1 MATIIHTA
9 DVHLDRAFSG
19 LGMMSGIAAERREEL
34 RDAIRR
40 LVDLAI
46 EVGADALTIGGDLY
60 EHERATLDTGNFLA
74 QQFARLETVPV
85 LVSPG
90 NHDPYVPD
98 SLYRRVDWPSNVTIF
113 SATELRPVTL
123 ASGVTIWGAA
133 HDGPEV
139 RRNLVAGFRVSGA
152 GPHVLLF
159 HGSNMSGAPE
169 KRTGH
174 APFLPEDIAATGVDF
189 ALLGHYHSGRVYKDG
204 KPDGRPLFAY
214 PGTPEALD
222 FSEEGEHFV
231 LRLDIDGSTVEP
243 QPVPFGRVR
252 YRTNR
257 IDVTDL
263 VTSDEVRSAI
273 AELESPVIQRVILE
287 GQLNG
292 DVDLDTGALYN
303 VCAERFAYLD
313 LVDRTEPG
321 YDLEELA
328 EESTTKGAFVR
339 LVRERAATG
348 EGDRE
353 LLELAMR
360 YGLQAFDGQEVRS
373 P

>member
-1 MATIIHTA
+1 MTTIIHTA

-19 LGMMSGIAAERREEL
+19 LGMMSGIAAARREEL

-40 LVDLAI
+40 VVDVTI

-60 EHERATLDTGNFLA
+60 EHDRATLDTGNFLA
-74 QQFARLETVPV
+74 QQFARLEAVPV
-85 LVSPG
+85 LISPG
-90 NHDPYVPD
+90 NHDPYMPD

-113 SATELRPVTL
+113 SATQLQPVRL
-123 ASGVTIWGAA
+123 PGGVTVWGAA

-139 RRNLVAGFRVSGA
+139 RRNLLAGFRVSGA
-152 GPHVLLF
+152 GPHLLLF

-174 APFLPEDIAATGVDF
+174 APFLPEDIAATGADF
-189 ALLGHYHSGRVYKDG
+189 AMLGHYHSGRVYKSG
-204 KPDGRPLFAY
+204 KPLFAY

-231 LRLDIDGSTVEP
+231 LRLDIDGATVDP

-252 YRTNR
+252 YRTSR
-257 IDVTDL
+257 IDVTEL
-263 VTSDEVRSAI
+263 VTSDEVRARI
-273 AELESPVIQRVILE
+273 VELEAPLIQRVILE
-287 GQLNG
+287 GRLSR
-292 DVDLDTGALYN
+292 DVDLDTSALYN
-303 VCAERFAYLD
+303 VCAERFTYLD

-328 EESTTKGAFVR
+328 DESTTKGTFVR
-339 LVRERAATG
+339 LIQERAASG

-360 YGLQAFDGQEVRS
+360 YGLQAFDGQEIRS
-373 P
+373 L

>member
-1 MATIIHTA
+1 MPTTIIHTA

-19 LGMMSGIAAERREEL
+19 LGMMSGIAAARREEL
-34 RDAIRR
+34 RAAIRR
-40 LVDLAI
+40 LVDLTL

-60 EHERATLDTGNFLA
+60 EHDRATLDTGNFLA

-85 LVSPG
+85 LISPG

-113 SATELRPVTL
+113 SATELRPVSL
-123 ASGVTIWGAA
+123 PSGVTVWGVA

-139 RRNLVAGFRVSGA
+139 RRNLVAGFRVSGT

-174 APFLPEDIAATGVDF
+174 APFLPEDIAASGADF

-204 KPDGRPLFAY
+204 KPLFAY

-243 QPVPFGRVR
+243 QPVRFGRVR
-252 YRTNR
+252 YRTHHL
-257 IDVTDL
+257 DVTDL

-273 AELESPVIQRVILE
+273 VELEAPVIQRVILE
-287 GQLNG
+287 GQLNR

-303 VCAERFAYLD
+303 MCAERFTYLD
-313 LVDRTEPG
+313 LVDRTEPS

-339 LVRERAATG
+339 LIQERGTDG

-360 YGLQAFDGQEVRS
+360 YGLRAFDGQEVRT

>member
-1 MATIIHTA
+1 MTTIIHTA

-19 LGMMSGIAAERREEL
+19 LGMMSGIAAARREEL

-40 LVDLAI
+40 VVDLTI

-60 EHERATLDTGNFLA
+60 EHDRATLDTGNFLA
-74 QQFARLETVPV
+74 QQFARLEAVPV
-85 LVSPG
+85 LISPG

-113 SATELRPVTL
+113 SATELQPVSL
-123 ASGVTIWGAA
+123 AGGVTVWGVA
-133 HDGPEV
+133 HDGPDV
-139 RRNLVAGFRVSGA
+139 RRNLLAGFRVSGA
-152 GPHVLLF
+152 GTHLLLF

-174 APFLPEDIAATGVDF
+174 APFLPEDIAATGADF
-189 ALLGHYHSGRVYKDG
+189 AMLGHYHSGRVYKSG
-204 KPDGRPLFAY
+204 KPLFAY

-231 LRLDIDGSTVEP
+231 LRLDIDGTTVEP
-243 QPVPFGRVR
+243 RPIPFGRVR
-252 YRTNR
+252 YRTSR
-257 IDVTDL
+257 IDVTEL
-263 VTSDEVRSAI
+263 VTSDEVRAAI
-273 AELESPVIQRVILE
+273 VELEEPLIQRVILE
-287 GQLNG
+287 GRLNR
-292 DVDLDTGALYN
+292 DVDLDTSALYN
-303 VCAERFAYLD
+303 VCAERFTYLD

-328 EESTTKGAFVR
+328 DESTTKGAFVR
-339 LVRERAATG
+339 LIQERAASG

-360 YGLQAFDGQEVRS
+360 YGLQAFDGKEMRS
-373 P
+373 I

>member
-1 MATIIHTA
+1 MTTIIHTA

-19 LGMMSGIAAERREEL
+19 LGMMSGIAAARREEL

-40 LVDLAI
+40 VVDVTIDA
-46 EVGADALTIGGDLY
+46 GADALTIGGDLY
-60 EHERATLDTGNFLA
+60 EHDRATLDTGNFLA
-74 QQFARLETVPV
+74 QQFARLEAVPV
-85 LVSPG
+85 LISPG

-113 SATELRPVTL
+113 SATELEPVSL
-123 ASGVTIWGAA
+123 AGGVTVWGAA

-139 RRNLVAGFRVSGA
+139 RRNLLAGFRVSGA
-152 GPHVLLF
+152 GPHLLLF

-174 APFLPEDIAATGVDF
+174 APFLPEDIAATGADF
-189 ALLGHYHSGRVYKDG
+189 AMLGHYHSGRVYKSG
-204 KPDGRPLFAY
+204 KPLFAY

-231 LRLDIDGSTVEP
+231 LRLDIDGATVEP

-252 YRTNR
+252 YRTSR
-257 IDVTDL
+257 IDVTEL
-263 VTSDEVRSAI
+263 VTSDEVRAAI
-273 AELESPVIQRVILE
+273 VELEAPLIQRVILE
-287 GQLNG
+287 GQLNS
-292 DVDLDTGALYN
+292 DVDLDTSALYN
-303 VCAERFAYLD
+303 ICAERFTYLD

-328 EESTTKGAFVR
+328 DESTTKGAFVR
-339 LVRERAATG
+339 LIQERAGSG

-360 YGLQAFDGQEVRS
+360 YGLQAFDGQEIRS
-373 P
+373 L